1 MEMTK
6 EGLTLIKRFEGF
18 RGSAYRCPAGV
29 WTIGYGHTSEAGP
42 PRVIQ
47 GSEMSLGD
55 ADTVLAA
62 DVSVF
67 AAAVRKELKRE
78 LNDGQFSA
86 LVSFA
91 YNAGIGAFRSSSVL
105 KAVNAGDF
113 EAVPR
118 RLQLWV
124 KGGGKTL
131 PGLVKRRAAESEL
144 FLGGEDGRNATE
156 MGLPKRVEGKA
167 PARSTTVIS
176 AVIAAFAA
184 MLSGGLGVFSGS
196 GVPAVVLAAIGL
208 ATAAW
213 IIRERLRKSKEE
225 GI

>member
-29 WTIGYGHTSEAGP
+29 WTIGYGHTSAAGP

-62 DVSVF
+62 DVGVF
-67 AAAVRKELKRE
+67 AAAVRKGLKRE
-78 LNDGQFSA
+78 LSDVQFSA

-91 YNAGIGAFRSSSVL
+91 YNVGVGAFQSSSVL

-124 KGGGKTL
+124 KGGGRTL

-156 MGLPKRVEGKA
+156 MGPPKRFEGKA
-167 PARSTTVIS
+167 PAQSTTVIS

-196 GVPAVVLAAIGL
+196 GVAAILLAAIGL
-208 ATAAW
+208 ATAGW